1 VLAWVAQVGG
11 GGAGSGEY
19 RLNNPLGVE
28 YDAAAR
34 RLYVADSGNGR
45 VQVYMMSI
53 SAAGDTHCHFE
64 K

>member
-1 VLAWVAQVGG
+1 MLAWVARGVVTQVGG

-45 VQVYMMSI
+45 VQVYVGI
-53 SAAGDTHCHFE
+53 RCWCQ
-64 K
+64 